1 MNREQTHTGL
11 LERACVNARLPEFA
25 PALERLRG
33 KAGEAFAVRFRMS
46 AGDRGE
52 WGHYYHCRE
61 DAARLAFDWSRPQE
75 HRCTVCGRVYTG
87 QCYDACWI
95 GLAHHSLGIGAFHMA
110 LCGRLDG
117 REDYIR
123 RVRDIL
129 LDYAR
134 YYAGWEIHGDIPY
147 NGPGKLFAQTLDEA
161 HWILELGLAF
171 QMVRS
176 SFEAGEEE
184 AIRRG
189 LLQPCAEFLIA
200 RKEAQIHNHAVLITS
215 AISLLGFL
223 LGDEEL
229 HRAGLE
235 GEYGLLDQLRRG
247 VLEDGLWYEGVV
259 NYHFYALHP
268 ILQYGWAVENTPW
281 AVRGLEPIR
290 RMLDFPLRFIQPDG
304 SFLRRHDA
312 TSKANIGTYA
322 PYYELGLSWFGD
334 ARYRAYLQTAYG
346 RMGAGPGLSLPGYRP
361 VERDSVF
368 ALCFG
373 MNLAEEAGEAGEAME
388 ELRLLVEQP
397 QSSAGSGLTRLPGAA
412 GLHLT
417 VKHGP
422 FGGEHDHMDQLNISL
437 SACGIPLLEDA
448 GTVPYAMPLHYG
460 WFKHTFSHNTVA
472 VNGMDQPPADGRR
485 LGFGLETW
493 GSWVCAAVDWK
504 REDYLFKDR
513 IVLPAELRP
522 WHEPSYQGV
531 ELART
536 CLVRDNWVVDAVRVL
551 LPDPRQAD
559 FLLHVDGMLEGDPD
573 LLGGPTEEGFC
584 RLDPVLFRDPRRLC
598 LERGAARPLV
608 WAADRGM
615 LTQYGWCSRPSAL
628 LSAITPG
635 NPAGRNRHTLVRR
648 VEGEGVTVFLH
659 FFHYDE
665 AAGRAVCLPEGM
677 IRAELGE
684 DGRLTVEESPLGRMV
699 LAWNGEA
706 PVFG

>member
-33 KAGEAFAVRFRMS
+33 KAAEAFAVRFRMS

-110 LCGRLDG
+110 LCGRLDS

-176 SFEAGEEE
+176 SLEAGEEE
-184 AIRRG
+184 AICRG

-281 AVRGLEPIR
+281 AVRRLEPIR

-346 RMGAGPGLSLPGYRP
+346 RKGAAPGLSLPGYRP

-373 MNLAEEAGEAGEAME
+373 MNLAEEAGEAME

-412 GLHLT
+412 ELHLT

-559 FLLHVDGMLEGDPD
+559 YVLHVDGTLEGDPD

-584 RLDPVLFRDPRRLC
+584 GLDPVLFRDPRRLR
-598 LERGAARPLV
+598 LEQGAARPLV
-608 WAADRGM
+608 WAADRGV

>member
-1 MNREQTHTGL
+1 MNSGQQRAL
-11 LERACVNARLPEFA
+11 VLERACANARQPEFA
-25 PALERLRG
+25 SAVEGLRG
-33 KAGEAFAVRFRMS
+33 KAEEAFAVRFRMS

-61 DAARLAFDWSRPQE
+61 DAGRLAFDWDRPGE
-75 HRCTVCGRVYTG
+75 HRCSVCGRVYAG
-87 QCYDACWI
+87 QRYDACWI
-95 GLAHHSLGIGAFHMA
+95 GLAHHSLGTGAFHMA
-110 LCGRLDG
+110 LCGSLDG
-117 REDYIR
+117 RGEYIR
-123 RVRDIL
+123 RVQDIL

-134 YYAGWEIHGDIPY
+134 YYAGWEIHGEIPY

-171 QMVRS
+171 LMVRS
-176 SFEAGEEE
+176 SFDAAEEE
-184 AIRRG
+184 AVCRG
-189 LLQPCAEFLIA
+189 LLRPCAEFLIA
-200 RKEAQIHNHAVLITS
+200 SKEAQIHNHAVLITS
-215 AISLLGFL
+215 AVALLGFL
-223 LGDEEL
+223 LGDEGI

-235 GEYGLLDQLRRG
+235 GEYGLLDQLQRG

-259 NYHFYALHP
+259 HYHFYALHP

-281 AVRGLEPIR
+281 DIRGLEPIR

-312 TSKANIGTYA
+312 TSMVNIGTYA
-322 PYYELGLSWFGD
+322 PYYELGLAWFGD
-334 ARYRAYLQTAYG
+334 SRYRAYLQTAYG
-346 RMGAGPGLSLPGYRP
+346 LKGKLPMLSLPGYRP
-361 VERDSVF
+361 VERASVF

-373 MNLAEEAGEAGEAME
+373 SDVAVESGEAME
-388 ELRLLVEQP
+388 ELRRLVEHP
-397 QSSAGSGLTRLPGAA
+397 QSSAGSGLTKLPGAE

-437 SACGIPLLEDA
+437 SAYGTPLLEDA

-472 VNGMDQPPADGRR
+472 VNGRDQPPADGRC
-485 LGFGLETW
+485 LGFGRETW

-504 REDYLFKDR
+504 REDFLLKNR
-513 IVLPAELRP
+513 IVLPEELSP
-522 WHEPSYQGV
+522 WDKDSYDGV

-536 CLVRDNWVVDAVRVL
+536 CLVRDRWVVDAVRVF

-559 FLLHVDGMLEGDPD
+559 LLQHVDGMLVEDAA
-573 LLGGPTEEGFC
+573 LLGEAVDEVFC
-584 RLDPVLFRDPRRLC
+584 PLDPALFRDPRRLC
-598 LERGAARPLV
+598 LNQGSARPLM
-608 WAADRGM
+608 WEAASGV
-615 LTQYGWCSRPSAL
+615 LTQYGWCSRPSVL

-635 NPAGRNRHTLVRR
+635 NPAGRQRHTLIRR
-648 VEGEGVTVFLH
+648 VEDQGVIVFLH
-659 FFHYDE
+659 FLHYDAE
-665 AAGRAVCLPEGM
+665 GSAGCQPEEM
-677 IRAELGE
+677 IRAALGE

>member
-1 MNREQTHTGL
+1 MKREHQHTGL
-11 LERACVNARLPEFA
+11 LERACFNARLPEFA
-25 PALERLRG
+25 PALERLRM

-61 DAARLAFDWSRPQE
+61 DAGRLVFDWTRPGE
-75 HRCTVCGRVYTG
+75 HRCPVCGRVYTG
-87 QCYDACWI
+87 QRYDACWI
-95 GLAHHSLGIGAFHMA
+95 GLAHHSLGTGAFHMA
-110 LCGRLDG
+110 LCGSLDG
-117 REDYIR
+117 REAYIR

-161 HWILELGLAF
+161 HWILDLGLAF
-171 QMVRS
+171 LMVRS
-176 SFEAGEEE
+176 GFDAAEEE
-184 AIRRG
+184 AVCRG
-189 LLQPCAEFLIA
+189 LLRPCAEFLIA
-200 RKEAQIHNHAVLITS
+200 RKEPQIHNHAVLITS
-215 AISLLGFL
+215 AVSLLGFL
-223 LGDEEL
+223 LGDEEI

-235 GEYGLLDQLRRG
+235 GEYGLLDQLQRG

-259 NYHFYALHP
+259 HYHFYALHP

-281 AVRGLEPIR
+281 DNRGLEPIR

-312 TSKANIGTYA
+312 TSAVNIGTYA
-322 PYYELGLSWFGD
+322 PYYELGLAWLGD
-334 ARYRAYLQTAYG
+334 ARYRAYLKTAYG
-346 RMGAGPGLSLPGYRP
+346 LEDAPALSLSGYRP

-373 MNLAEEAGEAGEAME
+373 TDLAVETGAAME
-388 ELRLLVEQP
+388 ELRRLVEQP
-397 QSSAGSGLTRLPGAA
+397 QSSAGSGLTRLPGTA

-437 SACGIPLLEDA
+437 SAYGIPLLEDA

-485 LGFGLETW
+485 LGFGREVW
-493 GSWVCAAVDWK
+493 GSWVCTAVDWK
-504 REDYLFKDR
+504 REDYLLKDR
-513 IVLPAELRP
+513 IVLPGELRP

-536 CLVRDNWVVDAVRVL
+536 CLVRDNWVVDAVRVH
-551 LPDPRQAD
+551 LPDSRQAD
-559 FLLHVDGMLEGDPD
+559 LLLHVDGALVGNPA
-573 LLGGPTEEGFC
+573 LLGEAAEEVFC
-584 RLDPVLFRDPRRLC
+584 PLDPALFRDPRRLR
-598 LERGAARPLV
+598 LEEGAARPLV
-608 WAADRGM
+608 WAADVGA
-615 LTQYGWCSRPSAL
+615 LTQYAWCSRPSTL

-635 NPAGRNRHTLVRR
+635 NPAGRQRHTLVRR
-648 VEGEGVTVFLH
+648 VEGKGVAVFLH
-659 FFHYDE
+659 FLHYD
-665 AAGRAVCLPEGM
+665 ADGSAVGPPQEM

-699 LAWNGEA
+699 LAWDGEA

>member
-1 MNREQTHTGL
+1 MNSGQQRMGL
-11 LERACVNARLPEFA
+11 LERAGVNARQPEFA
-25 PALERLRG
+25 AALECLRR
-33 KAGEAFAVRFRMS
+33 KAEEAFAVRFPMS
-46 AGDRGE
+46 ARDRGE

-61 DAARLAFDWSRPQE
+61 DAGRLVFDWTRPGE
-75 HRCTVCGRVYTG
+75 HRCPVCGRVYTG
-87 QCYDACWI
+87 ERYDACWI
-95 GLAHHSLGIGAFHMA
+95 ALAHHSLGIGAFQMA
-110 LCGRLDG
+110 LWGSLDSQ
-117 REDYIR
+117 EDYIR
-123 RVRDIL
+123 RVREIL

-147 NGPGKLFAQTLDEA
+147 NGPGKLFARTLDEA

-171 QMVRS
+171 LMVRS
-176 SFEAGEEE
+176 SFDTGEED
-184 AIRRG
+184 AVCRG
-189 LLQPCAEFLIA
+189 LLQPCAEFVIA
-200 RKEAQIHNHAVLITS
+200 HKEAQIHNHAVLITS

-223 LGDEEL
+223 LADEGI

-235 GEYGLLDQLRRG
+235 GEYGLLDQLQRG

-268 ILQYGWAVENTPW
+268 ILQYGWAVENTRW
-281 AVRGLEPIR
+281 DIRGLEPVR

-312 TSKANIGTYA
+312 TSKVNIGTYA
-322 PYYELGLSWFGD
+322 PFYELGLAWFGD
-334 ARYRAYLQTAYG
+334 VRYRAYLQVAYG
-346 RMGAGPGLSLPGYRP
+346 LKGTARVLSLPGYRP
-361 VERDSVF
+361 VERDSIF

-373 MNLAEEAGEAGEAME
+373 TDLAVESREAMQK
-388 ELRLLVEQP
+388 LQQLVEQP

-422 FGGEHDHMDQLNISL
+422 FGGEHDHMDQLNLSL
-437 SACGIPLLEDA
+437 SVYGTPLLGDA

-485 LGFGLETW
+485 LGFGREAW

-504 REDYLFKDR
+504 REDYLLKDR
-513 IVLPAELRP
+513 IVLPEELSP
-522 WHEPSYQGV
+522 WDKKSYAGV

-536 CLVRDNWVVDAVRVL
+536 CLVLDRWVVDAVRVI

-559 FLLHVDGMLEGDPD
+559 LLLHMDGTLAGDMA
-573 LLGGPTEEGFC
+573 LLGEAADEVFC
-584 RLDPVLFRDPRRLC
+584 PLDSGLFREPRRLY
-598 LERGAARPLV
+598 LEEGPARALK
-608 WAADRGM
+608 WAAASGE
-615 LTQYGWCSRPSAL
+615 LTQYGWCSCPSVL

-635 NPAGRNRHTLVRR
+635 NPAGRQRHTLIRR
-648 VEGEGVTVFLH
+648 VEDQGVIVFLH
-659 FFHYDE
+659 FLHYDADGSAVGPPE
-665 AAGRAVCLPEGM
+665 AM

-706 PVFG
+706 PALGQL